1 MRVKPIFK
9 TEHQAL
15 KEEINKRMD
24 DVKSGMKE
32 LVKQVIE
39 DKNSGID
46 KNIEDVIEKKL
57 NDGVKVPGS
66 KLSRMIDVIKEKKS
80 ESGIGHEEDII
91 NCPTC
96 HTGHMH
102 ALTKDMGKD
111 GKKHNGVSYKCT
123 GPGCGNEFVMVDKK
137 ADYKCSNCSA
147 PIRKP
152 VDESKAT
159 EYDGCPF
166 CNGKKAVKFDWN
178 RLWSVTK

>member
-1 MRVKPIFK
+1 MRVKPVFK
-9 TEHQAL
+9 TESQAL

-24 DVKSGMKE
+24 DVKVGIKE
-32 LVKQVIE
+32 IVKQVIE
-39 DKNSGID
+39 EKDMGKD
-46 KNIEDVIEKKL
+46 IETIIEKKL
-57 NDGVKVPGS
+57 EDGSKTPGS
-66 KLSRMIDVIKEKKS
+66 KLSRMIDVIKDKK
-80 ESGIGHEEDII
+80 ENIGHAEDII

-96 HTGHMH
+96 HSGHMH

-111 GKKHNGVSYKCT
+111 GKKHDNVSYKCT

-137 ADYKCSNCSA
+137 ADYKCSNCNA

-152 VDESKAT
+152 IDDSKAT

-178 RLWSVTK
+178 RLWSVAK